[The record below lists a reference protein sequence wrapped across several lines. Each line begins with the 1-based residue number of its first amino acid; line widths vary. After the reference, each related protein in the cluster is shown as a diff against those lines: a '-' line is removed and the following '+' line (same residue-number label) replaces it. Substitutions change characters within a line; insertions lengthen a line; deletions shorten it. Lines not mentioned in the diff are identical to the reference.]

1 MSKYTFQTVV
11 VSAETR
17 EAFTSLREEL
27 NASDKALFEAI
38 WQTLDIDKVKEKL
51 AEVKPLFGRKK
62 KEKAAVT
69 AADVEVANDAPPADE
84 TPIEKIARKAAKKA
98 AKKKAEPA
106 PKADDDSV
114 VVVVEEEA
122 QAE

>member
-38 WQTLDIDKVKEKL
+38 WLTVDIDKVKEKL

-62 KEKAAVT
+62 KAAVT
-69 AADVEVANDAPPADE
+69 AADVEVANDAPPANE

>member
-38 WQTLDIDKVKEKL
+38 WLTVDIDKVKEKL

-62 KEKAAVT
+62 KAVVT
-69 AADVEVANDAPPADE
+69 TTDVEVVDAPPADE

>member
-38 WQTLDIDKVKEKL
+38 WLTVDIDKVKEKL

-62 KEKAAVT
+62 KAAVAT
-69 AADVEVANDAPPADE
+69 TDVDHLG
-84 TPIEKIARKAAKKA
+84 PISVEMGENAVRKCGC
-98 AKKKAEPA
+98 
-106 PKADDDSV
+106 
-114 VVVVEEEA
+114 
-122 QAE
+122 

>member
-38 WQTLDIDKVKEKL
+38 WLTVDIDKVKEKL

-62 KEKAAVT
+62 KAAVAT
-69 AADVEVANDAPPADE
+69 TDVEVVVDAPPADE
-84 TPIEKIARKAAKKA
+84 TPIEKIARKAAKRII
-98 AKKKAEPA
+98 KKKVEST
-106 PKADDDSV
+106 PKAEDDVV
-114 VVVVEEEA
+114 VVVVEEDK